1 MGGAVACSSDKGCIN
16 SGTGWIWWQLCYKD
30 AHKAEV
36 FKEVMSSQYCRDV
49 RDVGVADEEGGAQR
63 S

>member
-1 MGGAVACSSDKGCIN
+1 MACSSDKGCIN

-49 RDVGVADEEGGAQR
+49 RDVGVEEGVI
-63 S
+63 